1 MKIAIC
7 EFGQESNCFVPGHCS
22 FERLAPTGWYE
33 PDAVLRE
40 FDGRATYLGGMLQA
54 AREENV
60 QVLPLPSIKITAGP
74 VLARATVEQ
83 VLEHICGAL
92 QTIKEDLDG
101 ICFALHGAGCAEGID
116 DLEMYTI
123 QALRRVVGDE
133 MPIMCSADLHANV
146 SAEFVAQIQGLFGI
160 KEYPH
165 VDCDRAGYMAMKNL
179 AATVREELHPR
190 MALCRLPL
198 LISVAV
204 GNTFAS
210 PMLDIKNYCSS
221 YCKEHGLVD
230 VSFFQGFSSGD
241 LPDVA
246 ASVLVI
252 ADGCDPEPHALH
264 LARYAWSMREKLQ
277 FESLTPEQAID
288 RALTQVKDGY
298 VVINEI
304 SDNVGSGCPGD
315 GTHTL
320 RVLLERDVPRSIFQY
335 IYDPQVA
342 EQAHGAGVGARISI
356 RLGAKFD
363 NMSGDTLELD
373 NVEVL
378 ALPKE
383 ETCTVLSPM
392 HHGVT
397 SVVGKTARLRHGNV
411 EFIVVSVRRQ
421 PLDDGVITM
430 TGADIRD
437 YQLVCLKSAN
447 HFRAYF
453 ESRADGIVT
462 SSPPGLGSGDLSTY
476 PYRRIRRPIYPL
488 DPDTCFL

>member
-7 EFGQESNCFVPGHCS
+7 EFGHESNCFIPGPCG
-22 FERLAPTGWYE
+22 FDRLAPTGWYE
-33 PDAVLRE
+33 PDMVLE
-40 FDGRATYLGGMLQA
+40 AFEGRSTYLGGMIQA

-60 QVLPLPSIKITAGP
+60 QLFPLPSIKITAGP
-74 VLARATVEQ
+74 VLERSVTEQ
-83 VLEHICGAL
+83 VLEHICSAL
-92 QTIKEDLDG
+92 QAIKEELDG

-116 DLEMYTI
+116 DLELYTVE
-123 QALRRVVGDE
+123 ALRRVVGE
-133 MPIMCSADLHANV
+133 AVPVVCSADLHANL
-146 SAEFVAQIQGLFGI
+146 SEAFVARIQGLFGI

-165 VDCDRAGYMAMKNL
+165 VDCHRAGYMAMKNL
-179 AATVREELHPR
+179 VATARGERQLR

-198 LISVAV
+198 IVSVAV

-210 PMLDIKNYCSS
+210 PMQDIKNYCSA
-221 YCKEHGLVD
+221 YCEEQGLVD
-230 VSFFQGFSSGD
+230 VSFFQGFSSADGP
-241 LPDVA
+241 LTGA
-246 ASVLVI
+246 GVLVV
-252 ADGCDPEPHALH
+252 ADGCDPTEHARQ
-264 LARYAWSMREKLQ
+264 LARYVWSMREKLQ
-277 FESLTPEQAID
+277 FVSLTPEQAID
-288 RALTQVKDGY
+288 AAIRKVKDGY

-335 IYDPQVA
+335 IYDPEVA
-342 EQAHGAGVGARISI
+342 RQAHEAGVGGRISV
-356 RLGAKFD
+356 RLGGK
-363 NMSGDTLELD
+363 SGGLSGAPIELED
-373 NVEVL
+373 VEVL
-378 ALPKE
+378 ALPRE

-392 HHGVT
+392 HNGVAYA
-397 SVVGKTARLRHGNV
+397 VGKTARLRHGKV

-437 YQLVCLKSAN
+437 YQLVLLKSAN
-447 HFRAYF
+447 HFHAYF
-453 ESRADGIVT
+453 DSRADGFVT

-488 DPDTCFL
+488 DVDAEFL